1 MWPYVIEEP
10 LRIGTYGVMMAVGFL
25 TALWILSREHR
36 RRNIDPKHAETT
48 IFLAI
53 IFGVTGSKLTY
64 MFTEADKVS
73 WSDFFSGAGL
83 TWHGGLFMAI
93 VAIVSY
99 YVIKK
104 LPVAVMFDA
113 LAPTLATGYAFGRM
127 GCQLSGDGDYGLA
140 CGDFVNRAQCW
151 MVDVYEKG
159 FEICWSKIPPLFC
172 MSYPDGIV
180 PTDELVHPTPV
191 YETTMNFGLFGVLW
205 AVRGRLKHPGIL
217 FGLYMIGSGFMR
229 FFIEQYR
236 GDEGRPDRFL
246 ELRDAEIIGLLQVAF
261 GLGLAIWAYSRKVP
275 KELEYG
281 ILPEPKP
288 EPVKNKNKKK
298 K

>member
-1 MWPYVIEEP
+1 MWPYVIEQP

-25 TALWILSREHR
+25 TAMWILSREHR

-53 IFGVTGSKLTY
+53 IFGVLGSKLTY
-64 MFTEADKVS
+64 MITEAETWS
-73 WSDFFSGAGL
+73 WGDLVSGAGL
-83 TWHGGLFMAI
+83 TWHGGLILAT
-93 VAIVSY
+93 VAIVTY
-99 YVIKK
+99 YKIKK

-113 LAPTLATGYAFGRM
+113 LSPTLATGYAFGRV

-151 MVDVYEKG
+151 MVDLYERG

-191 YETTMNFGLFGVLW
+191 YESTMNFGLFGILW
-205 AVRGRLKHPGIL
+205 MVRKRIRWPGVL
-217 FGLYMIGSGFMR
+217 FGLYMMGSGVMR
-229 FFIEQYR
+229 FYIEQYR

-246 ELRDAEIIGLLQVAF
+246 ELRDAEIIGLLQLAF
-261 GLGLAIWAYSRKVP
+261 GIGLAIWSATRKVP
-275 KELEYG
+275 KDLEYG
-281 ILPEPKP
+281 VLPVPSPEPA
-288 EPVKNKNKKK
+288 KKK
-298 K
+298 KKK